1 MLKDKQHF
9 WHDFCRISH
18 PNFQTRVPASLAQF
32 SQSTSIT
39 NSSISGTIF
48 AEYRIPIFKPASQHL
63 WHSFSSTSHPN
74 FQTRVPA
81 SLARFLQHIA
91 PQFSNPRPS
100 ISGTIFAEYRIPIF
114 KPASQHLWHA
124 LRQAQ
129 CNTFRKAHP
138 SQRRD
143 I

>member
-32 SQSTSIT
+32 FQHIAPQFSNPRPSIF
-39 NSSISGTIF
+39 GTHFDRLSVAIF
-48 AEYRIPIFKPASQHL
+48 AKHIHHKFQHF
-63 WHSFSSTSHPN
+63 WHDFCSISHPN

-91 PQFSNPRPS
+91 SQFSNPRPS
-100 ISGTIFAEYRIPIF
+100 IFGTHFDRLNVTLFAKHIHHRDEIFE
-114 KPASQHLWHA
+114 
-124 LRQAQ
+124 LR
-129 CNTFRKAHP
+129 CSRE
-138 SQRRD
+138 
-143 I
+143 